1 VGNVIPTY
9 RWLRNVSSLGRLLQV
24 VVHYFMRLRII
35 IIKLQVVGKRLDSL
49 IVKLVDI
56 LCRCVFSG
64 NLSDYERAKF
74 MFFIHKVVLLSFII
88 GYLAGYF
95 MSH

>member
-1 VGNVIPTY
+1 VGNVVPTY
-9 RWLRNVSSLGRLLQV
+9 RWLRNVLSLGRLPQV
-24 VVHYFMRLRII
+24 IEHYFMRLRII
-35 IIKLQVVGKRLDSL
+35 VIKLQEQGKRLDSL

-64 NLSDYERAKF
+64 NLSDYERARF

-88 GYLAGYF
+88 GYLVGYF
-95 MSH
+95 MSR

>member
-1 VGNVIPTY
+1 
-9 RWLRNVSSLGRLLQV
+9 
-24 VVHYFMRLRII
+24 MRLRII
-35 IIKLQVVGKRLDSL
+35 VIKLQVLGKRLDSL
-49 IVKLVDI
+49 IVKLVDT

-64 NLSDYERAKF
+64 NLSDYERARF

-88 GYLAGYF
+88 GYLVGYF